1 MDKTIKVFKI
11 TVVVF
16 LMILSV
22 AMFIMLDD
30 HTVKYDCN
38 MLMGGWHP
46 DVPNQ
51 VQEECRKGTQT

>member
-1 MDKTIKVFKI
+1 MDKTIRIFRIALVLCV
-11 TVVVF
+11 T
-16 LMILSV
+16 ILSV

-46 DVPNQ
+46 DVPAQ